1 MKNFSFQQSCVFFF
15 KEFPRQTA
23 LTSVFLLLSSF
34 VESIGA
40 ISIVPLIAIMISD
53 QHTLNPFVSQIEDL
67 FVGVGVNPTLPN
79 VLIVITVAM
88 LVKALLT
95 LLAQRQVGYVEA
107 EVSTRLRVSLLDC
120 LLRTHWSFF
129 VKQPSGMLTY
139 ALSTE
144 CTHAGNALRILALA
158 TSYLLQAVVYLFVG
172 LYVSWQLLFSGLL
185 FGLLLIF
192 ASHAMIKMVRLAG
205 VRHAAALNAMNVLLT
220 DSLAGAKP
228 LKVMNVEQHFVRHIK
243 RQANLC
249 EEAARKR
256 AVGMGLMLSVQE
268 PVITVI
274 MACGLFGAYSV
285 LKMDAVLILPMAFFF
300 HRILSR
306 LSSFQHSLQNFGTL
320 EGSLMSLIGKIE
332 DISKHRENQSGTE
345 RVVLERAVEMR
356 DVSVCY
362 GEKQVLDSFSMMVR
376 VGEITA
382 LSGPSGAGKTTV
394 ADMIAGLLSPSKGAV
409 LVDGV
414 DLAGADIGAWREQI
428 GYVPQEVFLFN
439 DTIRLNISLGREC
452 SDEEIWTALE
462 TAGARSFVELLP
474 GELESIVG
482 EHGRSLS
489 GGQKQRLMIARALVA
504 RPRLLILDEST
515 TGLDEETERAILQ
528 SVSKMKSSI
537 AVLAI
542 SHQKGMLDVADHVI
556 EFKGAS

>member
-1 MKNFSFQQSCVFFF
+1 MI
-15 KEFPRQTA
+15 
-23 LTSVFLLLSSF
+23 LLLLLAGL
-34 VESIGA
+34 VESVGA
-40 ISIVPLIAIMISD
+40 ISVVPLIAIMISD
-53 QHTLNPFVSQIEDL
+53 QDTPDPLLSKIEDL
-67 FVGVGVNPTLPN
+67 FMGVGVNPTLPN
-79 VLIVITVAM
+79 VLIVITMAM
-88 LVKALLT
+88 LAKAVLT

-107 EVSTRLRVSLLDC
+107 EVSTRLRVRLLDC
-120 LLRTHWSFF
+120 LLRADWSFF
-129 VKQPSGMLTY
+129 VEQPSGRLTY

-158 TSYLLQAVVYLFVG
+158 TSYLVQAAVYLLVG
-172 LYVSWQLLFSGLL
+172 LFISWQLLVAGLL
-185 FGLLLIF
+185 FGGLLMF
-192 ASHAMIKMVRLAG
+192 AFRAMVQMVRLAG
-205 VRHAAALNAMNVLLT
+205 VRQAAALNAMNTLLT

-228 LKVMNVEQHFVRHIK
+228 LKVMNVEQHFVKHIK
-243 RQANLC
+243 GQANLC

-256 AVGMGLMLSVQE
+256 AVGMGLMHSVQE

-274 MACGLFGAYSV
+274 MAVGLYGAYAV
-285 LKMDAVLILPMAFFF
+285 MKMDAALILPMAFFF

-306 LSSFQHSLQNFGTL
+306 LSSFQHSLQNYGTL

-332 DISKHRENQSGTE
+332 DISMHRENRSGNG

-356 DVSVCY
+356 DVSLCY

-394 ADMIAGLLSPSKGAV
+394 GDMITGLLSPSKGAV

-439 DTIRLNISLGREC
+439 DSIRLNISLGREC
-452 SDEEIWTALE
+452 SDEDIWTALE
-462 TAGARSFVELLP
+462 AAGARGFVELLS
-474 GELESIVG
+474 GGLDSLVG

-489 GGQKQRLMIARALVA
+489 GGQKQRLMIARAMVA
-504 RPRLLILDEST
+504 RPRLLILDEAT
-515 TGLDEETERAILQ
+515 TGLDVKTEKEIWA
-528 SVSKMKSSI
+528 SVSAMKNNM
-537 AVLAI
+537 AVLAV
-542 SHQKGMLDVADHVI
+542 SHQEAVIDVADVVVRMGGR
-556 EFKGAS
+556 EG